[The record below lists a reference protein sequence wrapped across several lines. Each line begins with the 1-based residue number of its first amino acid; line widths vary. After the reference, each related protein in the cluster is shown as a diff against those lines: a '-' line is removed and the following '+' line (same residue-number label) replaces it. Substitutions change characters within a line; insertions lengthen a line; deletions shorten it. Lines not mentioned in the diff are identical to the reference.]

1 MDSFAPHLNTT
12 SGKEQNQIETELLRA
27 TARYPLSKRPGR
39 KEPRAEK
46 NARKNTRT

>member
-12 SGKEQNQIETELLRA
+12 SGKEQNQIETELLRYCSLPA
-27 TARYPLSKRPGR
+27 LKTSGPQGTC
-39 KEPRAEK
+39 AEK